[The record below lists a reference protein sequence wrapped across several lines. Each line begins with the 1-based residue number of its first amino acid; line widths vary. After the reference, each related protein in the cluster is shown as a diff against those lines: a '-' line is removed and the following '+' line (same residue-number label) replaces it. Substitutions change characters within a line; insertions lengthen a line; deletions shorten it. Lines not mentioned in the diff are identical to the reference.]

1 MYTTAP
7 ELHFADAALEWGW
20 QDDGFVEH
28 MHTVDAAA
36 IRAQVSAVVE
46 GMLGAAVAPNQ
57 PLMEAG
63 LDSLG
68 AVELRT
74 SLCASF
80 TVDLP
85 ATVVFDYPTVS
96 SLSSFIAEQVDVH
109 PAYSGSFTGCAA
121 PLCLRTTFFSPLTYV
136 PTITESWLWGQ
147 HCKLEMAVFLLEA
160 AYGVRAGLVREIT

>member
-1 MYTTAP
+1 M
-7 ELHFADAALEWGW
+7 
-20 QDDGFVEH
+20 EH
-28 MHTVDAAA
+28 MHTIDAAA

-80 TVDLP
+80 TLDLP

-96 SLSSFIAEQVDVH
+96 SLSTFIAEQVDVH
-109 PAYSGSFTGCAA
+109 PAYSGSFTGCA
-121 PLCLRTTFFSPLTYV
+121 LRSASAQPSSHLLTYV
-136 PTITESWLWGQ
+136 PSYTEPWLWGQ
-147 HCKLEMAVFLLEA
+147 HCKLEMVVFLLKA